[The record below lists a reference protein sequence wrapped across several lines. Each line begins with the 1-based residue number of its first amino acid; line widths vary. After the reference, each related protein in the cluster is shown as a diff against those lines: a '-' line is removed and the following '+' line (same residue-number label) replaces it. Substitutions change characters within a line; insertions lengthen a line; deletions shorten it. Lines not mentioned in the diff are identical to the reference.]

1 LENRGLLL
9 LYPLDPRGASLYDA
23 EIHNTTPFIGSSIH
37 FPASDTER
45 KVSYTVPEYY
55 LQMLN
60 DEESDEI
67 FE

>member
-1 LENRGLLL
+1 MSRKELEEVI
-9 LYPLDPRGASLYDA
+9 ALYDA